1 MEPDQLS
8 GWNLRGGGHVWVGDG
23 SHERSLWSQR
33 FGLRRP
39 PDEKGTISAFHTG
52 VRIFQMPQSMYENVC
67 HRYYLDFL

>member
-33 FGLRRP
+33 FGLRRA

-52 VRIFQMPQSMYENVC
+52 VRI
-67 HRYYLDFL
+67 